1 MGDVA
6 YSSLLKGTL
15 FLRKLPTKAS
25 THSPPFSFPV
35 ILILF
40 YFLTLFSKPFQQ
52 LTSSSE
58 YLNYLVQVGQV
69 KIATNQS
76 QMFSGL
82 FAHLDLG

>member
-1 MGDVA
+1 MFVCVFTWA
-6 YSSLLKGTL
+6 YIFPS
-15 FLRKLPTKAS
+15 KLIFPPQNATR
-25 THSPPFSFPV
+25 SPPFSFPV